1 MESVLGWSRQ
11 FPSRRDANTFTRKGP
26 RMAGISPRRLPIP
39 DACRNLCLLGVA
51 ALALF
56 AGASGCKSQQQQ
68 QQERAA
74 QLNARSDRSFDRRPS
89 RNGTATAQAL
99 PSPNFNGPN
108 IIAPPPVA
116 VAPTPAPSSVAPPPA
131 RPEPQQPVAQVGVPR
146 SWIPT
151 APPRPW
157 KWIVIHHSATPAG
170 SAAVFDKEH
179 KEKGWDGLGYDF
191 VIGNGT
197 DSGNG
202 QIEVGY
208 RWTRQLIGAHA
219 KTADNQFNERGIGIC
234 LVGNFD
240 VDRPTPAQIQ
250 SLTKL
255 VTYLMRTY
263 RIPTSGVLGH
273 RETKPTDC
281 PGRNINVAAIRRAV
295 SQGLAATGQ
304 LPATTNEDSAA
315 LAAGNAELLV
325 DQPAR

>member
-1 MESVLGWSRQ
+1 
-11 FPSRRDANTFTRKGP
+11 
-26 RMAGISPRRLPIP
+26 MAEISPGRFSKRFIQC
-39 DACRNLCLLGVA
+39 ASRISGIV
-51 ALALF
+51 ALALII
-56 AGASGCKSQQQQ
+56 GATGCKSQQQRDA
-68 QQERAA
+68 EA
-74 QLNARSDRSFDRRPS
+74 NARSRGQVSDNRGS
-89 RNGTATAQAL
+89 RASGKSNAAAAAL

-108 IIAPPPVA
+108 VIAPPPVA
-116 VAPTPAPSSVAPPPA
+116 VVPPPAPAPVAPPPVPH
-131 RPEPQQPVAQVGVPR
+131 PEPQQPLAQAGVPR
-146 SWIPT
+146 TWVPN
-151 APPRPW
+151 APARPW

-202 QIEVGY
+202 QVEVGY

-219 KTADNQFNERGIGIC
+219 KTADNQFNERGVGIC

-240 VDRPTPAQIQ
+240 VDRPTQAQIQ

-263 RIPTSGVLGH
+263 RIPASGVLGH

-295 SQGLAATGQ
+295 SQSLAATGQ
-304 LPATTNEDSAA
+304 APASPDEENA
-315 LAAGNAELLV
+315 LAAGITELLV
-325 DQPAR
+325 DQPTR